1 MESPSPDPDDSV
13 ELVGFGP
20 TLNKEGRVRTSPERI
35 AAAARRRTVRR
46 RLLVG
51 TVLVVIAAGVA
62 APLLYRQAKVW
73 RAVSLA
79 HGAVD
84 KLNQGQVQ
92 EAIASLHAAY
102 MMAPANP
109 EVLRSM
115 CTVLTALDSPSAM
128 KYWGYVLSLPSVT
141 LEDRRGAAACALQ
154 QGFYTEAGQIIARL
168 MKDDPRSAASLLV
181 AARYYALAGSP
192 TQAMAYAT
200 RAAAADPANMP
211 AALFLAAQELANP
224 YLHQAGVDALLK
236 IADRDDAD
244 DDDDSSSRAIEVLAQ
259 DPTLSAPEIDR
270 AMARL
275 ESRPLRS
282 EAERITDLIFQL
294 ERHPDRQEGLLDAA
308 VATHRDVPEADL
320 RQFASWLNSVNQPAR
335 VLQLVPRDQALKS
348 RELFLIYL
356 DALGELKRWGDIAAL
371 LGKGPVPL
379 EQASI
384 ELYLYRCARETG
396 DAEAADIHWRSA
408 QLAASHSPRQSLYL
422 ADYAARLGD
431 NERAAALYRQFTR
444 DLVTGRA
451 AYLGLLR
458 VEQGQ
463 STPTLLALLDQMAS
477 RWPDDE
483 AVLNDD
489 IYYNLL
495 LNLRV
500 REMEKRAVDQAKANP
515 FSTAHLTNVALAY
528 LRLHH
533 PDWALRVYEH
543 SQIPWKTATPSA
555 RAVYAATLSQTGHPA
570 QALAVAASLK
580 PGTLRPEEAALVQGM
595 R

>member
-1 MESPSPDPDDSV
+1 
-13 ELVGFGP
+13 
-20 TLNKEGRVRTSPERI
+20 
-35 AAAARRRTVRR
+35 
-46 RLLVG
+46 
-51 TVLVVIAAGVA
+51 
-62 APLLYRQAKVW
+62 
-73 RAVSLA
+73 
-79 HGAVD
+79 
-84 KLNQGQVQ
+84 
-92 EAIASLHAAY
+92 
-102 MMAPANP
+102 
-109 EVLRSM
+109 
-115 CTVLTALDSPSAM
+115 
-128 KYWGYVLSLPSVT
+128 
-141 LEDRRGAAACALQ
+141 
-154 QGFYTEAGQIIARL
+154 
-168 MKDDPRSAASLLV
+168 
-181 AARYYALAGSP
+181 
-192 TQAMAYAT
+192 
-200 RAAAADPANMP
+200 
-211 AALFLAAQELANP
+211 
-224 YLHQAGVDALLK
+224 
-236 IADRDDAD
+236 
-244 DDDDSSSRAIEVLAQ
+244 
-259 DPTLSAPEIDR
+259 
-270 AMARL
+270 MARL

-396 DAEAADIHWRSA
+396 DAEAAD
-408 QLAASHSPRQSLYL
+408 SLYL

-570 QALAVAASLK
+570 QALAVAASRNAG
-580 PGTLRPEEAALVQGM
+580 P
-595 R
+595 